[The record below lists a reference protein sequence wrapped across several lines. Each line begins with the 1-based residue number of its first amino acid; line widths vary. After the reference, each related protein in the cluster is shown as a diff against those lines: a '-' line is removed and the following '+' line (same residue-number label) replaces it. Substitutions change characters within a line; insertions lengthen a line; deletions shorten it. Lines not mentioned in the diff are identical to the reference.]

1 MTQFAT
7 APAPLSAADIAAI
20 RAVGDDFPGLF
31 MAGDCD
37 ALLEFYT
44 PNATVMPPN
53 APAMHGREAIRGL
66 FESFPPLTHFELN
79 IDEIDGRA
87 DLAFVRGTFKMTM
100 DVDGVSVDDVG
111 KYIEIRRRQ
120 ADGSWLLDVDIF
132 NSDLEAEAHG

>member
-20 RAVGDDFPGLF
+20 RSTGDDFCRLF
-31 MAGDCD
+31 MAGEFD

-44 PNATVMPPN
+44 PNATVMPPH
-53 APAMHGREAIRGL
+53 APAMHGREAIREL
-66 FESFPPLTHFELN
+66 FEGFPPLTHFELD

-87 DLAFVRGTFKMTM
+87 DLAFVRGTFRMTM

-120 ADGSWLLDVDIF
+120 ADGSWLLDIDMF
-132 NSDLEAEAHG
+132 NSDLEPAPEG